1 MGAMHLLVAEDDQ
14 RLARLLQRGLTAEGH
29 VVEAVN
35 DGDAA
40 FAMALE
46 GDFDVLILDVMMP
59 GKNGFE
65 VISSLRARHVPTP
78 VLMLTARGEVED
90 RVHGL
95 DAGADDYLVKPF
107 SFDELTARVRALGRR
122 RGEPDESTLQFADL
136 ELDLIRREAR
146 RAGVAVDLGP
156 TEFRLLEFFMRHPQQ
171 VLTRNSILSNVW
183 GYEAE
188 PETNIVDLYVHYLR
202 RKLGDG
208 APIVTVRGS
217 GYRLAEASS

>member
-78 VLMLTARGEVED
+78 ALMLTARGEVEELVCS
-90 RVHGL
+90 REQL
-95 DAGADDYLVKPF
+95 GADVFGDPFGGFGNFRVDGPPRSALRIDEQTLQSIAEMTGGTYHRASDAAQLVDVFRNLPKEIVLQKQHIEVGF
-107 SFDELTARVRALGRR
+107 GFTAVGAVLALTATGLALAWNRY
-122 RGEPDESTLQFADL
+122 T
-136 ELDLIRREAR
+136 
-146 RAGVAVDLGP
+146 
-156 TEFRLLEFFMRHPQQ
+156 
-171 VLTRNSILSNVW
+171 
-183 GYEAE
+183 
-188 PETNIVDLYVHYLR
+188 
-202 RKLGDG
+202 
-208 APIVTVRGS
+208 
-217 GYRLAEASS
+217 